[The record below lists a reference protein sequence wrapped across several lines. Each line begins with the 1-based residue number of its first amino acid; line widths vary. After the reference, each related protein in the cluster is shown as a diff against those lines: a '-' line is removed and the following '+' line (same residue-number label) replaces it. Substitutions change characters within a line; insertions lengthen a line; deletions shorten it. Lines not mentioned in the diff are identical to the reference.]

1 MEDCLF
7 CKIVAGQI
15 PSTKVYEDED
25 VFAFR
30 DINPQAP
37 THILVIPKA
46 HVASVLE
53 SDRLPAGMC
62 DKLMRVCADIAR
74 SEGLD
79 KNGFRI
85 VSNCGDD
92 SCQSVHHW
100 HIHILGGRKMAD
112 TMA

>member
-1 MEDCLF
+1 MENCLF

-46 HVASVLE
+46 HVASVL
-53 SDRLPAGMC
+53 
-62 DKLMRVCADIAR
+62 
-74 SEGLD
+74 
-79 KNGFRI
+79 
-85 VSNCGDD
+85 
-92 SCQSVHHW
+92 
-100 HIHILGGRKMAD
+100 
-112 TMA
+112 